1 MYWLK
6 TNAISQ
12 NMIQRYLSLPNLAA
26 AKRFVQKGSVG
37 VWESPLINNDF
48 ASYFSVRVLH
58 INTLAEHFGSL
69 SLACLFC

>member
-26 AKRFVQKGSVG
+26 AKRYVQHTVF
-37 VWESPLINNDF
+37 LIGEKEDSF
-48 ASYFSVRVLH
+48 
-58 INTLAEHFGSL
+58 LAL
-69 SLACLFC
+69 S